1 MAQWRRSEQPKVPKL
16 ASLMDSAEQ
25 DVLAYITFREA
36 LWTKLYRTNS
46 IERLNGEIK
55 RRTEVVGTFPND
67 DAIVRLVRAL
77 LIEQNDKWAV
87 QRSRYMTLET
97 IATMSDGSAH
107 RPASRKLIHPRLC
120 PESTGT
126 AEATPPPGTRSGH
139 ASRPRAKSPHYWEL
153 SLRTLG
159 F

>member
-1 MAQWRRSEQPKVPKL
+1 MAQWRNGADQNRPKVPKL

-36 LWTKLYRTNS
+36 LWTKLFRTDS

-77 LIEQNDKWAV
+77 LIEKSGERAV
-87 QRSRYMTLET
+87 QQSRYMTL
-97 IATMSDGSAH
+97 
-107 RPASRKLIHPRLC
+107 
-120 PESTGT
+120 
-126 AEATPPPGTRSGH
+126 
-139 ASRPRAKSPHYWEL
+139 
-153 SLRTLG
+153 
-159 F
+159 